1 MAGYFGLVPAA
12 GTGAR
17 MGEVLPKQYLK
28 IGERP
33 LLWYALRAL
42 CTHPRVRRTFVVLH
56 PKDRLFRG
64 CDWNEFG
71 EALVPLFCGGATR
84 AESVALGLERMGG
97 ELQADDWVLVHDAA
111 RPCLTAALIDQ
122 LISELAHRDDGGLL
136 AIPAADTLKRADG
149 GGRVLR
155 TEPRDELWQAQ
166 TPQMFRFGPLLAAMC
181 AADPA
186 RITDEAGAMEQL
198 GHRPRLV
205 MGSAANIKVTYP
217 EDLRLAAL
225 ILKGQ
230 EN

>member
-17 MGEVLPKQYLK
+17 MGEALPKQYLK
-28 IGERP
+28 IGQRP
-33 LLWYALRAL
+33 LLWYALRWL
-42 CTHPRVRRTFVVLH
+42 CSHPRLRRTFVVLH
-56 PKDRLFRG
+56 PEDRVFHG
-64 CDWNEFG
+64 CDWSPFG
-71 EALVPLFCGGATR
+71 DALVPLFCGGASR
-84 AESVALGLERMGG
+84 AESVALGLERMRG

-111 RPCLTAALIDQ
+111 RPCLTDTLIDR
-122 LISELAHRDDGGLL
+122 LIAELTHEEGGGLL
-136 AIPAADTLKRADG
+136 AIPLADTLKRSNGED
-149 GGRVLR
+149 RVLR

-166 TPQMFRFGPLLAAMC
+166 TPLMFRFGPLLDALH

-186 RITDEAGAMEQL
+186 RTTDEASAMEQL

>member
-17 MGEVLPKQYLK
+17 MGEALPKQYLK

-33 LLWYALRAL
+33 LLWYALRCL

-56 PKDRLFRG
+56 PEDRLFRG
-64 CDWNEFG
+64 HDWSEFG

-84 AESVALGLERMGG
+84 AESVALGLEKMRG
-97 ELQADDWVLVHDAA
+97 ELEADDWVLVHDAA
-111 RPCLTAALIDQ
+111 RPCLTAALIDR
-122 LISELAHRDDGGLL
+122 LIAGLSDGDDGGLL

-149 GGRVLR
+149 EGRVLR

-166 TPQMFRFGPLLAAMC
+166 TPQMFRFGPLLDALR

-225 ILKGQ
+225 VLKG
-230 EN
+230 EER

>member
-17 MGEVLPKQYLK
+17 MGEALPKQYLK

-33 LLWYALRAL
+33 LLWYALRCL

-56 PKDRLFRG
+56 PKDRLFPA
-64 CDWNEFG
+64 CDWSHFG
-71 EALVPLFCGGATR
+71 DALVPLFCGGATR
-84 AESVALGLERMGG
+84 AQSVMLGLERMRGQ
-97 ELQADDWVLVHDAA
+97 LQADDWVLVHDAA
-111 RPCLTAALIDQ
+111 RPCLTAVLIDR
-122 LISELAHRDDGGLL
+122 LIVELSHCDDGGLL

-149 GGRVLR
+149 DGRVLY
-155 TEPRDELWQAQ
+155 TESRDELWQAQ
-166 TPQMFRFGPLLAAMC
+166 TPQMFRFGPLLAALR

-186 RITDEAGAMEQL
+186 RITDEAGAIEQL

-217 EDLRLAAL
+217 EDLTLAAL

-230 EN
+230 LP